1 MSDKTPFYITT
12 PIFYPNGKLHI
23 GNAYPTVVCD
33 VFARLA
39 RILGR
44 PTFFLTGADE
54 NSLKVEKA
62 AKEKGLEVM
71 DFLNA
76 QASETQQLFARL
88 HIAYDRYI
96 RTTDTVHHHLGV
108 QEMWKRL
115 EKSGDIYEGIYE
127 GLYCVG
133 CESFKTEKDLVDGK
147 CPLHDAEPEKVKEKN
162 YFFKL
167 SKYTSKIIQA
177 IESGELYIAPEA
189 RKNEILTV
197 LREGLDDISFSRPYH
212 GQPNAIVV
220 PGDDSQAVYVW
231 GDALT
236 NYISALGFGGSDD
249 SLMKRFWPEAV
260 HVIGKDILR
269 FHAAI
274 WPGMLMSAGLSL
286 PQKILVTGLMQ
297 SGGKKMSKTL
307 GNVIDPVEM
316 VDIVGAEGLRFY
328 FTHDVPLLDD
338 GEVSKELIVAS
349 YNAHL
354 ANGIGNLCNRLL
366 KMMIT
371 YDARFDPA
379 EARESLY
386 WKEVEQKADQFLNT
400 TDLTGYTSY
409 IWKELASIDVWI
421 QETEPFK
428 LFKTDPEKA
437 QELVSSMMEKFYILT
452 NFAEPVLPYSAP
464 KIIDCIEERKMPD
477 APMFMK
483 IG

>member
-23 GNAYPTVVCD
+23 GNTYPTVVCD

-39 RILGR
+39 RALGR
-44 PTFFLTGADE
+44 PTFFLTGSDE
-54 NSLKVEKA
+54 NALKIEKA
-62 AKEKGLEVM
+62 AKEKGMEVIEYL
-71 DFLNA
+71 DT
-76 QASETQQLFARL
+76 QAGETKLLFDRL
-88 HIAYDRYI
+88 YISYDRYI

-108 QEMWKRL
+108 HEMWKRL
-115 EKSGDIYEGIYE
+115 EKAGDIYEGVYE

-133 CESFKTEKDLVDGK
+133 CESFKTEKDLVGGK
-147 CPLHDAEPEKVKEKN
+147 CPLHDSEPEKVKEKN

-167 SKYTSKIIQA
+167 SKYTNKIIEA
-177 IESGELYIAPEA
+177 IEGGDLYIVPDA
-189 RKNEILTV
+189 RKNEILAV
-197 LREGLDDISFSRPYH
+197 LQEGLDDISFSRPYH
-212 GQPNAIVV
+212 GQPNAIQV
-220 PGDDSQAVYVW
+220 PGDETQAVYVW

-236 NYISALGFGGSDD
+236 NYVSALGFGGSDE
-249 SLMKRFWPEAV
+249 SLMKRFWPEAI

-269 FHAAI
+269 FHVAI

-286 PQKILVTGLMQ
+286 PKKILVTGLMQ
-297 SGGKKMSKTL
+297 SGGKKMSKTI
-307 GNVIDPVEM
+307 GNIIDPVEM
-316 VDIVGAEGLRFY
+316 MDLVGSEGLRFY

-366 KMMIT
+366 KMMIS
-371 YDARFDPA
+371 YDSQFDPA
-379 EARESLY
+379 EARASSY
-386 WKEVEQKADQFLNT
+386 WKEVEQKVADFLDA
-400 TDLTGYTSY
+400 TDLTGYVSY

-437 QELVSSMMEKFYILT
+437 CGLVSEMIEKFYILT
-452 NFAEPVLPYSAP
+452 NFAEPVLPHSAV

>member
-33 VFARLA
+33 TFARLA
-39 RILGR
+39 RTLGR

-54 NSLKVEKA
+54 NALKIEKA
-62 AKEKGLEVM
+62 AKERGVEVM
-71 DFLNA
+71 EFLDT
-76 QASETQQLFARL
+76 QASDTQQLFARL
-88 HIAYDRYI
+88 HVAYDRYI

-115 EKSGDIYEGIYE
+115 EKAGDIYEGLYE

-147 CPLHDAEPEKVKEKN
+147 CPLHDTAPEQVKEKN

-167 SKYTSKIIQA
+167 SKYADQVISA
-177 IESGELYIAPEA
+177 IENGQMYIAPEA
-189 RKNEILTV
+189 RKNEILAV
-197 LREGLDDISFSRPYH
+197 LREGLEDVSFSRPYR
-212 GQPNAIVV
+212 GQPNAILV
-220 PGDDSQAVYVW
+220 PGDETQAVYVW

-249 SLMKRFWPEAV
+249 SLMKRFWPEAI

-274 WPGMLMSAGLSL
+274 WPAMLLSAGVSL
-286 PQKILVTGLMQ
+286 PKKILVTGLMQ

-316 VDIVGAEGLRFY
+316 IDLVGAEGLRFY

-338 GEVSKELIVAS
+338 GEVSKDLILAS

-366 KMMIT
+366 KMMIS
-371 YDARFDPA
+371 YDAQFDPIDVKDSA
-379 EARESLY
+379 Y
-386 WKEVEQKADQFLNT
+386 WKTVEGEMNNFLDT

-409 IWKELASIDVWI
+409 IWKEFASIDIWI

-428 LFKTDPEKA
+428 LFKTEPEKA
-437 QELVSSMMEKFYILT
+437 KELVSKMMEKFYVLV
-452 NFAEPVLPYSAP
+452 NFAEPVLPHGAP
-464 KIIDCIEERKMPD
+464 KMLDCIEERKMPD
-477 APMFMK
+477 TPIYMK